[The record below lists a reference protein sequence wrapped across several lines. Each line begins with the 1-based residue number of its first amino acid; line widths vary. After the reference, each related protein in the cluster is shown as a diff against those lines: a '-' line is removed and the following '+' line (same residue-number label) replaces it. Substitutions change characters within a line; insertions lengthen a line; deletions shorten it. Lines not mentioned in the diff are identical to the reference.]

1 MLPFTGE
8 RAWRFGQKNS
18 VTVYRL
24 ITAGT
29 IEEKI
34 YQRQIFKTAL
44 SNQVLQDPR
53 QRRMFSQKDLRD
65 LFTLKAD
72 VDSVAKGGE
81 GITETGELTKGR
93 GVYDVDGDKEG
104 KEAEDDNETLELVL
118 KSKGLAGVFDHDIV
132 DKPYAKK
139 SLTVRE
145 MEQEASKVA
154 TRAARSL
161 AQSSA
166 ETDKFTPTWT
176 GSKDTEPL
184 RFGGVSRIGNSS
196 GAFGRKHE
204 QQDFES
210 NFGGAGSAGI
220 GMKVGAVSS
229 KSLISQVQKRRKE
242 IASGGDTAKNTNP
255 DEDNHAVNL
264 MTKIRTYIKRFT
276 SKSGERPSTTQ
287 ILEEFS
293 DFNDSDAIL
302 FKSILKEVATVSA
315 GRWQLR

>member
-1 MLPFTGE
+1 M
-8 RAWRFGQKNS
+8 
-18 VTVYRL
+18 
-24 ITAGT
+24 
-29 IEEKI
+29 
-34 YQRQIFKTAL
+34 
-44 SNQVLQDPR
+44 
-53 QRRMFSQKDLRD
+53 
-65 LFTLKAD
+65 
-72 VDSVAKGGE
+72 
-81 GITETGELTKGR
+81 
-93 GVYDVDGDKEG
+93 
-104 KEAEDDNETLELVL
+104 
-118 KSKGLAGVFDHDIV
+118 FDHDIV